1 MVKDDIRENIKGV
14 YQNFLRVKFY
24 GWIAGIAVLIL
35 AGRLFYLQV
44 IKGDYYAKLAES
56 NSVTFVRETAPRGYI
71 YDRNYRAMVTNSPAY
86 SAGIIPFYFNTN
98 SKREKNLKEVAGVLG
113 LDVTEIEEKLAAS
126 GTHVFEPIILK
137 RALNLKQL
145 SELTEKTVEV
155 NGITILQDPQR
166 QYPFGSLASHVI
178 GYTGEITQNQL
189 KNTKYKEY
197 RMGDIIGQTG
207 IENYYDRHL
216 RGKDGLVYI
225 VTDAMGRQKRIAE
238 KVESQQGKNLV
249 LTIDF
254 RLQKFA
260 EQQLKNVD
268 QNGVII
274 AMEPKTGDILCM
286 ASKPDYDLSNFSG
299 SIDIKYWKKILRDKA
314 NPLNNRAVQ
323 GLYSPGSIYKIVT
336 GSGALNE
343 NIVNTDDAF
352 FCEGIYWI
360 KTWPYKCWKR
370 TGHGWV
376 SFYKA
381 IEQSCDVY
389 FYKVSLKMTVELLY
403 KYSVMFGLGQKTGID
418 LPGEKT
424 GLVPTREWKRRISR
438 TPWFP
443 GNTVMMAIGQ
453 GYITSTPIQ
462 ILNIMAAM
470 ANGGY
475 AMQPRLLKAVTMDN
489 RRVFM
494 NPEPKKLFELDV
506 KKENIKVMQD
516 ALKRVVT
523 NWAGTGKAS
532 QVRGIEVAGKTGT
545 VQNVHGDNHAM
556 FACYAPFK
564 NPEIVVFVLLEHGG
578 GGGEAAAPIAGELLD
593 FYFKTLK
600 EL

>member
-1 MVKDDIRENIKGV
+1 
-14 YQNFLRVKFY
+14 
-24 GWIAGIAVLIL
+24 
-35 AGRLFYLQV
+35 
-44 IKGDYYAKLAES
+44 
-56 NSVTFVRETAPRGYI
+56 
-71 YDRNYRAMVTNSPAY
+71 
-86 SAGIIPFYFNTN
+86 
-98 SKREKNLKEVAGVLG
+98 
-113 LDVTEIEEKLAAS
+113 
-126 GTHVFEPIILK
+126 
-137 RALNLKQL
+137 
-145 SELTEKTVEV
+145 
-155 NGITILQDPQR
+155 
-166 QYPFGSLASHVI
+166 
-178 GYTGEITQNQL
+178 
-189 KNTKYKEY
+189 
-197 RMGDIIGQTG
+197 
-207 IENYYDRHL
+207 
-216 RGKDGLVYI
+216 
-225 VTDAMGRQKRIAE
+225 
-238 KVESQQGKNLV
+238 
-249 LTIDF
+249 
-254 RLQKFA
+254 
-260 EQQLKNVD
+260 
-268 QNGVII
+268 
-274 AMEPKTGDILCM
+274 
-286 ASKPDYDLSNFSG
+286 
-299 SIDIKYWKKILRDKA
+299 
-314 NPLNNRAVQ
+314 
-323 GLYSPGSIYKIVT
+323 
-336 GSGALNE
+336 
-343 NIVNTDDAF
+343 
-352 FCEGIYWI
+352 
-360 KTWPYKCWKR
+360 
-370 TGHGWV
+370 
-376 SFYKA
+376 
-381 IEQSCDVY
+381 
-389 FYKVSLKMTVELLY
+389 MTVELLY